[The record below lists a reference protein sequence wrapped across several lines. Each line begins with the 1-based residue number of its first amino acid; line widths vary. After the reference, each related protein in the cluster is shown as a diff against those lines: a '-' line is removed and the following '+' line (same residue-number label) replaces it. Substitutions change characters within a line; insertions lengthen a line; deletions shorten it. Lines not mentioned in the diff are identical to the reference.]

1 MTRPCRYEPGIN
13 ATYEEMAAHYGTVVI
28 PARVGKPRD
37 KAKAEA
43 GVLQSERWILAV
55 LRNRTFFSLAE
66 LNQAIRE
73 ALDELNHKP
82 FQKLEGSRASL
93 FESLDKPAL
102 KPLPATRYEFAEW
115 KKARVNIDYHIEVD
129 HNYYSVPYQ
138 LIKQQV
144 DVRLTASTVEVL
156 YKGKRVASHQRSY
169 GKGHFSTIMKHR
181 PASHQKHL
189 EWTPLRII
197 RWAESVGPS
206 TARMVKTIMEGKP
219 HPEQG
224 FRASLGLMRLGKRY
238 SAERLETA
246 CARALGLGAYS
257 YQSVKSI
264 LSKNLD
270 QVAIEERP
278 ARLPIEHSNIR
289 GASYYRQE
297 GGN

>member
-1 MTRPCRYEPGIN
+1 MTLS
-13 ATYEEMAAHYGTVVI
+13 
-28 PARVGKPRD
+28 
-37 KAKAEA
+37 KAKVEA

-55 LRNRTFFSLAE
+55 LRNRTFFSLAK

-82 FQKLEGSRASL
+82 FQKIEGSRASL

-169 GKGHFSTIMKHR
+169 GKGHFSTIMEHR

-206 TARMVKTIMEGKP
+206 TARMAKTIMEGKP

-270 QVAIEERP
+270 LVAIEERP